1 MECFKTKEEANTR
14 IQNLNETTSIIGK
27 EYEPKKRKIYIYNQD
42 NICTNTTKIK
52 KKEQPNEH
60 SHH

>member
-42 NICTNTTKIK
+42 NIYTNTTKIK

>member
-42 NICTNTTKIK
+42 NIYTIQQK
-52 KKEQPNEH
+52 
-60 SHH
+60 